1 MDLSRPFG
9 DSVNDYISRQD
20 YTLKFCSVDDAVKI
34 LTRLGPGALM
44 AKVDLKHA
52 FRLIPVHPAD
62 WHLLGY
68 QFDNLYYFDIVLPF
82 GLRSS
87 PAIFNRLSDF
97 LEWIV
102 RHVANFADVLHYV
115 DDFFFAGPANSRLC
129 QLVMEFFFL
138 LCGDLGVPI
147 ALDKC
152 DGPSTTITFLGV
164 QIDTVTQ
171 TLSLPEEKL
180 RDLLSE
186 FQVFSNAKSMTKRD
200 LLSLIGKLSWAT
212 KIIPAGRI
220 FLRRMINLANSVRQL
235 HYRISL
241 NKEFRA
247 DLNWWLEFLP
257 LWNGFYSFLEPTWTS
272 SADLNLFTDA
282 SLTFGC
288 GAVYGHEWLQY
299 EWPSEL
305 SSLKPHITW
314 CEMFPVLLACHVWG
328 HRWRT
333 LRLTF
338 YSDNSAVVSTW
349 KSFSSRHCG
358 VMDLI
363 RRIYFTAA
371 RHNFH
376 VRIVHIPGKDNLAA
390 DALSRNRLDLFRQL
404 VPEADIAPQ
413 PVNYDVSLLLHALT
427 AGQERTKK
435 ADQMRAASGFR
446 DGQTLQRPPVIE

>member
-97 LEWIV
+97 FEWIV

-138 LCGDLGVPI
+138 LC
-147 ALDKC
+147 
-152 DGPSTTITFLGV
+152 
-164 QIDTVTQ
+164 
-171 TLSLPEEKL
+171 EEKL
-180 RDLLSE
+180 RDFLSE

-282 SLTFGC
+282 LLTFGC
-288 GAVYGHEWLQY
+288 GAVYGHEWL
-299 EWPSEL
+299 
-305 SSLKPHITW
+305 H
-314 CEMFPVLLACHVWG
+314 
-328 HRWRT
+328 
-333 LRLTF
+333 
-338 YSDNSAVVSTW
+338 AVVSTW

-413 PVNYDVSLLLHALT
+413 PVNYDVSLLSLT
-427 AGQERTKK
+427 SC
-435 ADQMRAASGFR
+435 ADRWSRKVSHPHFS
-446 DGQTLQRPPVIE
+446 